1 MTSSYYFHFSP
12 LFPLSF
18 LSGSVAPRQLTDV
31 AKSKRTFER
40 NQFRHAKLTPPAS
53 LSITLQRLYR
63 FFSLLCV
70 TNVLHTLFIPT
81 YCRVERATD
90 DTMPSS
96 SSISTRARVLLVPAL
111 SADRAHCLSLSLSL
125 FFLVLSCSAVRY
137 LLCSPPQYHIT
148 GRDCF
153 SDVIFVNIFFCT

>member
-1 MTSSYYFHFSP
+1 MTSSYCFHFSP

-40 NQFRHAKLTPPAS
+40 NQFRHAKVTPPAS

-70 TNVLHTLFIPT
+70 TNVLHTQFIPT

-96 SSISTRARVLLVPAL
+96 SSISTPGRVLLVPAL
-111 SADRAHCLSLSLSL
+111 SADRAHCLSLFHCFSWS
-125 FFLVLSCSAVRY
+125 FLAVQCVTCSA
-137 LLCSPPQYHIT
+137 LLH
-148 GRDCF
+148 
-153 SDVIFVNIFFCT
+153 NIISLAEIVSVTLFL

>member
-1 MTSSYYFHFSP
+1 MMTSSYCFHFSP

-40 NQFRHAKLTPPAS
+40 NQFRHAKVTTPAG

-63 FFSLLCV
+63 FFSLCV
-70 TNVLHTLFIPT
+70 TNVLHTLFIPA

-96 SSISTRARVLLVPAL
+96 SSISTPARALLVPAL
-111 SADRAHCLSLSLSL
+111 SADRDHCLSLSFTL
-125 FFLVLSCSAVRY
+125 FLGPFLQCSA
-137 LLCSPPQYHIT
+137 LLALLSSTISYHWQ
-148 GRDCF
+148 RLF
-153 SDVIFVNIFFCT
+153 Q

>member
-12 LFPLSF
+12 LFPLCF

-40 NQFRHAKLTPPAS
+40 NQFRHAKVTPPAS

-96 SSISTRARVLLVPAL
+96 SSISTPGRVLLVPAL
-111 SADRAHCLSLSLSL
+111 SADRAHCLSLFHCFSWS
-125 FFLVLSCSAVRY
+125 FFAVQCVTCSA
-137 LLCSPPQYHIT
+137 LLH
-148 GRDCF
+148 
-153 SDVIFVNIFFCT
+153 NIISLAEIVSVTLFL